1 MLPPPCLAAA
11 WTTSEPAAD
20 AGAGL
25 WVRPSVHGGA
35 PDRAPL
41 RRVRRIGRVEA
52 DPAVTGPTDAPV
64 AGAVAPGGAAAAPT
78 PRFEVEAAGMDIVGV
93 GAAGMVSPADGLGV
107 LHLFCHVGPGT
118 DRVRLGAA
126 VASARHAGDQVV
138 TVSILGHKADVG
150 LVALGPDLRRLR
162 ALQGAVHA
170 AGCTVTASYVSLTE
184 VSEYAA
190 GIPDE
195 MRQARLYPQLPP
207 SEKPAFCFYPMSKRR
222 GDTHN
227 WYAMGFEERKELM
240 LGHGRVGRRF
250 HGRVL
255 QLITGSTGLDD
266 WEWGVTLFAT
276 RPDDLKACVYEMRFD
291 EASARFADFGP
302 FWTGVVADLDEALDL
317 SGGVR

>member
-1 MLPPPCLAAA
+1 M
-11 WTTSEPAAD
+11 
-20 AGAGL
+20 
-25 WVRPSVHGGA
+25 
-35 PDRAPL
+35 
-41 RRVRRIGRVEA
+41 EA
-52 DPAVTGPTDAPV
+52 DPAVTGPTGAPV
-64 AGAVAPGGAAAAPT
+64 AGAVAAEASASRPEAEAAAVHVA
-78 PRFEVEAAGMDIVGV
+78 RA
-93 GAAGMVSPADGLGV
+93 GAAGMVSPVDGLGV

-118 DRVRLGAA
+118 DRARLGAA
-126 VASARHAGDQVV
+126 VASARQAGDQVV
-138 TVSILGHKADVG
+138 TVSVLGHKADVG
-150 LVALGPDLRRLR
+150 LMALGPDLRRLR
-162 ALQGAVHA
+162 ALQGAVQA

-190 GIPDE
+190 GIPEE

-207 SEKPAFCFYPMSKRR
+207 ADKPAFCFYPMSKRR
-222 GDTHN
+222 GDVHN

-302 FWTGVVADLDEALDL
+302 FWAGVVADLDEALDL
-317 SGGVR
+317 SGGAR